1 MEGVWKKDGRRMEG
15 GWMEDGR
22 SMEGGR
28 MEVNED
34 LFTKG
39 GYY

>member
-1 MEGVWKKDGRRMEG
+1 MEKGWKK
-15 GWMEDGR
+15 DGR

-28 MEVNED
+28 MEVNKD
-34 LFTKG
+34 LFTEG

>member
-34 LFTKG
+34 LFTEG